1 MEPSAVVGL
10 AADIARRVVPEIAAP
25 ALLSLQ
31 SIPVSA
37 EVWEGEHHIRLV
49 GEAIYAVHR
58 GDRAQWAV
66 VVRESS
72 QLSAGSIHLV
82 DLDEICVISRSG
94 RHGG

>member
-10 AADIARRVVPEIAAP
+10 AADVARRVVPEITAP
-25 ALLSLQ
+25 ALLALP

-37 EVWEGEHHIRLV
+37 EVWQGDHHVRLV

-58 GDRAQWAV
+58 ADRAVWAV

-72 QLSAGSIHLV
+72 QLPAGSVQLV
-82 DLDEICVISRSG
+82 DIDEVCVISRSG

>member
-1 MEPSAVVGL
+1 MEPSAVMGL
-10 AADIARRVVPEIAAP
+10 AADVARRVVPEIMSP
-25 ALLSLQ
+25 ALLPLP

-37 EVWEGEHHIRLV
+37 EVWEGEHHSRLV

-58 GDRAQWAV
+58 ADRAQWAV

-82 DLDEICVISRSG
+82 DLEEICVINRSG